1 MQNFPIDCAWAM
13 LCKQSII
20 NQETGNISLIEVL
33 EEITVPHRTDEKA
46 PFIFF
51 DFDLVVYWRKQTSSV
66 EKDEYIFKLKI
77 VSPSQELLLEG
88 ERTIDF
94 AEESRVFT
102 VIEFAGFPV
111 PEPGVYEFHIQL
123 PNDDGTQWEDVELVQ
138 LQVYYDE
145 LELAGN

>member
-1 MQNFPIDCAWAM
+1 MQNFTIDCAWAL

-20 NQETGNISLIEVL
+20 NQESGNISLIEVL
-33 EEITVPHRTDEKA
+33 EEITVPNRIDDKA

-51 DFDLVVYWRKQTSSV
+51 DFDLVVYWKKQASL

-94 AEESRVFT
+94 EEESRVFT
-102 VIEFAGFPV
+102 VLEFAGFPV
-111 PEPGVYEFHIQL
+111 PEPGVYKFHIQL
-123 PNDDGTQWEDVELVQ
+123 PNDHGTEWEDVELVE
-138 LQVYYDE
+138 LLVYYDE
-145 LELAGN
+145 LEL